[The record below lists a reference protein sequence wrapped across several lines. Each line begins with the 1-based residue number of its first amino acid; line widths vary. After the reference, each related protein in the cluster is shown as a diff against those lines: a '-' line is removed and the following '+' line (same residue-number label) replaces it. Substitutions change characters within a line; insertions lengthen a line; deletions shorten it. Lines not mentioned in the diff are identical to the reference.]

1 MWLLPDRC
9 AFLCSFQVVKSL
21 GLDIQ
26 AEELQ
31 GMIDEF
37 DLDKD
42 GMISQA
48 EFVAMLMSDD
58 WPCRRLAPGLKPVP
72 QAFVSDNGQEGDS
85 KASII
90 LEACLTLWSLC
101 NYAALQKLGQSAC
114 ANPWFFGIRMSEFV
128 CYACS
133 RQVASFML
141 YVYCSTS
148 THSLGFCGESEC
160 RYVDFA
166 VSVLTVS
173 SFLLLATFELLGC
186 KRISLK
192 TG

>member
-58 WPCRRLAPGLKPVP
+58 
-72 QAFVSDNGQEGDS
+72 
-85 KASII
+85 
-90 LEACLTLWSLC
+90 
-101 NYAALQKLGQSAC
+101 
-114 ANPWFFGIRMSEFV
+114 
-128 CYACS
+128 
-133 RQVASFML
+133 
-141 YVYCSTS
+141 
-148 THSLGFCGESEC
+148 
-160 RYVDFA
+160 
-166 VSVLTVS
+166 
-173 SFLLLATFELLGC
+173 
-186 KRISLK
+186 
-192 TG
+192 